1 MKGFT
6 EIGPYIVY
14 PEKFQCILFYKWLIY
29 SQVLT
34 LIWLKII
41 LEYITALN
49 FTQPFDSH
57 QTILGYN
64 KMSFAK

>member
-57 QTILGYN
+57 
-64 KMSFAK
+64 